1 MNLVNTVKLSG
12 LLCVH
17 RIDCVLLRLVYA
29 GGLSTT
35 CLLTCTSALFSQ
47 FRKAKKYKK
56 LEDSDNA
63 EELSDH
69 GEIEM
74 DTLSSGSMSG
84 GDSSE
89 SLTQGGQAGHHSN
102 RVAGGATLESAI
114 IDSGVGS
121 CEDCS
126 DRSASLEET
135 SFSVVEPSLAQ
146 DEGSSEG
153 GQCSKGGKTSRQ
165 VQGWLKWQDSKS
177 GTVQSTASTTLLDT
191 CYFLSCTYVVFI
203 FHCSIRS
210 RAGTVVLRAEH

>member
-1 MNLVNTVKLSG
+1 MNLVSTVKLSG
-12 LLCVH
+12 LLCVR
-17 RIDCVLLRLVYA
+17 RIDCVLFPLVYA

-47 FRKAKKYKK
+47 FRRAKKYKK
-56 LEDSDNA
+56 LKESDNA

-69 GEIEM
+69 GEMEM

-84 GDSSE
+84 GNSSE
-89 SLTQGGQAGHHSN
+89 SLTQGGQAGHHCN
-102 RVAGGATLESAI
+102 RVAGGVALESAI

-153 GQCSKGGKTSRQ
+153 GQCSKGDKASR
-165 VQGWLKWQDSKS
+165 
-177 GTVQSTASTTLLDT
+177 
-191 CYFLSCTYVVFI
+191 
-203 FHCSIRS
+203 
-210 RAGTVVLRAEH
+210 